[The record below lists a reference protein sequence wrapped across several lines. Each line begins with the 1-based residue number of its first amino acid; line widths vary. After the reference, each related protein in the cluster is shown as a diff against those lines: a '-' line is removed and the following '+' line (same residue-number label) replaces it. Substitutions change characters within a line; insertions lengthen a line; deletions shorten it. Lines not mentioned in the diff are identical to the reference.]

1 MTTRDPRAS
10 ADDPTLPPV
19 EGGPEAGAGAPEEGF
34 ARTRATVTVK
44 LARFEGPLDLLLHLI
59 KRDEIDIYDIPISHI
74 THQYLAY
81 IELMR
86 ALDLEV
92 AGDFLVMAATLMRIK
107 AKMLLPLPAVGEE
120 EDEGDPR
127 EELVQRLV
135 EYRQFKEAAGTLK
148 SREEER
154 RLLYERGMVPGSDE
168 MGPLP
173 LAPASLFDLLDA
185 LNRVMSRLPS
195 EQPVYAV
202 EGDTYDVDDKMSLIA
217 STVAEQGSM
226 LFTDL
231 LMRCRARLEM
241 VVTFM
246 ALLEL
251 IKLGQIVIVQ
261 SENFGEIRILHR
273 EPEGSGPD
281 ASDES

>member
-10 ADDPTLPPV
+10 ADDPVLPV
-19 EGGPEAGAGAPEEGF
+19 EGEPATGESAPDEGF

-86 ALDLEV
+86 SLDLEV

-148 SREEER
+148 SREEDR

-173 LAPASLFDLLDA
+173 LASVTLFDLLDA

-202 EGDTYDVDDKMSLIA
+202 EGEAYDVDDKMSLIA